1 MVSVPFV
8 FLLYLVNQKL
18 NTRHR
23 WLGHVVRNFIT
34 DMVSVQI
41 SLRWMLIN
49 QALHKGLETGQL
61 EMAKES
67 GKGVIS
73 YEPKLRKSCTID
85 CWTSISFTFLLLE

>member
-1 MVSVPFV
+1 MVLTFSLF
-8 FLLYLVNQKL
+8 Q
-18 NTRHR
+18 
-23 WLGHVVRNFIT
+23 
-34 DMVSVQI
+34 VSVQI

-73 YEPKLRKSCTID
+73 YEPKLRKSCTIGNLTGI
-85 CWTSISFTFLLLE
+85 CNKNSTAYGKKNSLE